1 MAEFIIA
8 DLKFFDD
15 EQREKLGYSNFEQMN
30 EEIIK
35 NWNKIVK
42 EDDFVN
48 IMGDLGQGSFE
59 QMKSVIS
66 KLNGKLCW
74 SSKNFQ
80 KFDKN

>member
-30 EEIIK
+30 KEVIK
-35 NWNKIVK
+35 NWNRVVK

-48 IMGDLGQGSFE
+48 IMGDLG
-59 QMKSVIS
+59 
-66 KLNGKLCW
+66 
-74 SSKNFQ
+74 
-80 KFDKN
+80 